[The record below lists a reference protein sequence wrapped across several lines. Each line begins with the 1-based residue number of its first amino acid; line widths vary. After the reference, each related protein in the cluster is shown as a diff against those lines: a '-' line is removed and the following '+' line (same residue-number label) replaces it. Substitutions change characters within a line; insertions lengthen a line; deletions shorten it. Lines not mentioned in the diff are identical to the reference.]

1 MANNDEISNDPAQDR
16 VDLVEAQRES
26 RAAQRGNSSLL
37 NVRTIAA
44 GMAVALV
51 TALVLG
57 AVVLFL
63 RSADNALI

>member
-26 RAAQRGNSSLL
+26 GAAQRGNSSLL